1 MSEDL
6 QERPALCD
14 TPGISKGPG
23 SMHAKHCGPD
33 TPKPTEKAK
42 PDIRSKSLT
51 DTKKKRD
58 TLKSLGLTH
67 ENKKTY
73 KEFVNNVSEVFN
85 VGKMSDK
92 KLRDFISSFD
102 MDSKMGAAAAMQLRA
117 AKKEASRR
125 RLKEDDESWTIEA
138 NLNDYVKKFQMK
150 MGDKTSAVDKDAWV
164 DGIGG
169 LTKRERKTL
178 KRTLQVHTKEGLR
191 KFEDLKQQ
199 DEIAPLV
206 AAGLGLAGR
215 AALGLA
221 KGAMRGAGRVG
232 TAGAGFGLGQA
243 ANAIAK
249 TPAVIGK
256 AVAGGVAAGA
266 TKAAIDHHLTKKRE
280 AEAKKKKEVNS
291 LNQED
296 TVNEVDSSGI
306 DMYDNKRKESE
317 RRKKARETPS
327 SPETQAKLKRARAGE
342 VVDELSKGLLNR
354 AANTARDQA
363 GYQRHVSQTAD
374 TNLDRKRAGYKAAT
388 KDYQAFKF
396 GVAARKKER
405 DAKEDY
411 ESRDKDFEKL
421 GPRSKS
427 EMIPK
432 KPPRYSGKSGTKEDK
447 KGIGESTK
455 EYAKSL
461 EKIANDKAL
470 KMLSKSERSNL
481 LKIRDLLAK
490 ERREEVEP
498 VDEGRLGAVAGAIAG
513 GLSGGPA
520 GAVAGAVGGHIA
532 QNVAGHVVGKASRSI
547 LKHMAKKK
555 EKDLRKYDDH
565 NRHADAK
572 RENVE
577 PVDEI
582 LPAIAAIGGAI
593 GGAAKAAV
601 ATPIRRAVTKTVAKK
616 IHKKVTEPPPSTDE
630 GRIVNEGKDLQ
641 AKMALGDAKIKFK
654 VEDGKLYVD
663 KKDVMKAEKALAKSF
678 KTKPSSL
685 DGKKFPAVYYHGGS
699 LGIWNKKRAITGG

>member
-14 TPGISKGPG
+14 TPGLSKGPG

-33 TPKPTEKAK
+33 TPKPAEKAK
-42 PDIRSKSLT
+42 PDIRSKALT
-51 DTKKKRD
+51 DTKKKREQIR
-58 TLKSLGLTH
+58 SLGLTH

-73 KEFVNNVSEVFN
+73 KEFVNDVSEVFN

-117 AKKEASRR
+117 AKKEAGRR
-125 RLKEDDESWTIEA
+125 RLKEDDESWTMEA

-178 KRTLQVHTKEGLR
+178 KRSLQVHTREGLR
-191 KFEDLKQQ
+191 KFEDLKQA
-199 DEIAPLV
+199 DEVAPIIL
-206 AAGLGLAGR
+206 GLGRLG
-215 AALGLA
+215 LGLA

-249 TPAVIGK
+249 TPGIIGK
-256 AVAGGVAAGA
+256 AVVGGAVSGA
-266 TKAAIDHHLTKKRE
+266 TKAVIGNHLAKKRE
-280 AEAKKKKEVNS
+280 AEDQKKKEAERQKQVNS

-296 TVNEVDSSGI
+296 TVNEI
-306 DMYDNKRKESE
+306 
-317 RRKKARETPS
+317 TP
-327 SPETQAKLKRARAGE
+327 
-342 VVDELSKGLLNR
+342 ELLHR
-354 AANTARDQA
+354 AANTARDKA
-363 GYQRHVSQTAD
+363 GYQRHVSKTAD

-396 GVAARKKER
+396 SAAARKKER
-405 DAKEDY
+405 EAKEDY

-432 KPPRYSGKSGTKEDK
+432 KPPRYSGKSGTKEGASDRMDARNKDFALKKSRDHDYEMKWGKKKDK
-447 KGIGESTK
+447 RGIGESTK

-490 ERREEVEP
+490 ERRE
-498 VDEGRLGAVAGAIAG
+498 D
-513 GLSGGPA
+513 
-520 GAVAGAVGGHIA
+520 
-532 QNVAGHVVGKASRSI
+532 
-547 LKHMAKKK
+547 
-555 EKDLRKYDDH
+555 
-565 NRHADAK
+565 
-572 RENVE
+572 VE